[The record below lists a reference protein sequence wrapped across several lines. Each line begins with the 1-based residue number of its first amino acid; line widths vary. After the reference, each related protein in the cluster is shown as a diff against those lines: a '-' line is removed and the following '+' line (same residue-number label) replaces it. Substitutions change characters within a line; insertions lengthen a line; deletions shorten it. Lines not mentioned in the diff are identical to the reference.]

1 VIYEWDPGKA
11 RQNRL
16 KHNLSFEEAATVFL
30 DPLAITYCDPEHS
43 EEEER
48 EITIALSVRHRVI
61 IVSHSQRGD
70 RIRIISA
77 RRATRKERKQ
87 YEEKSYPKKD

>member
-1 VIYEWDPGKA
+1 LGKA
-11 RQNRL
+11 KQNQL

-30 DPLAITYCDPEHS
+30 DPLAITYSDPDHS

-48 EITIALSVRHRVI
+48 EITIGHSGRHRII
-61 IVSHSQRGD
+61 IVSHVPRGD

-87 YEEKSYPKKD
+87 YEETDYSKKD